1 MDPGLEEKG
10 LALLLPPKPLFFP
23 GGCQTTL
30 NHRPTGKQLL
40 EVTHGILLVTAGWPA
55 GCQVGPYRLGV
66 LLAAW
71 LWKDSGVEHQLRE
84 VTLDILFKLL
94 LGWPAG
100 LQVGPYHLE
109 PR

>member
-40 EVTHGILLVTAGWPA
+40 VVTPGILLVTAGLA
-55 GCQVGPYRLGV
+55 GRG
-66 LLAAW
+66 
-71 LWKDSGVEHQLRE
+71 SGWSAP
-84 VTLDILFKLL
+84 T
-94 LGWPAG
+94 
-100 LQVGPYHLE
+100 
-109 PR
+109 